1 MATIRNRHTNAVIIS
16 GALPTVLAEVL
27 AGILA
32 GVDFAH
38 ADLRGVVFDNQDISG
53 LWAPGA
59 DFTGASMVN
68 VTANRA
74 VLGRVLELSS
84 ASLQGCTIT
93 GTLTHANLSCTHPT
107 AMRAELGPNTR
118 IRGCDWSDCPDV
130 IVLPVRDDAVGKVI
144 ALRNGTGWKVHAGD
158 RGVLSEAQAKVTLAA
173 RPEYAAAMTWL
184 DSAEAV
190 SAKAAIEARPVGTGP
205 VVKPTAPAGGAQAD
219 GKAR

>member
-1 MATIRNRHTNAVIIS
+1 MATIRNRYTNAVIVS

-38 ADLRGVVFDNQDISG
+38 ADFRGVIFDGADISG
-53 LWAPGA
+53 LWAPHA
-59 DFTGASMVN
+59 DFEGASMRN

-84 ASLQGCTIT
+84 ASLQGCVIT
-93 GTLTHANLSCTHPT
+93 GTLTHANLACTHPT
-107 AMRAELGPNTR
+107 AMRAELGANTR
-118 IRGCDWSDCPDV
+118 IRGVDWSDCPDV

-144 ALRNGTGWKVHAGD
+144 ACRNGTGWKVHAGA

-173 RPEYAAAMTWL
+173 RPEYAAALAYL
-184 DSAEAV
+184 DSAEGVA
-190 SAKAAIEARPVGTGP
+190 AKAAIDARPVGTGP
-205 VVKPTAPAGGAQAD
+205 VVKPTGGQLE